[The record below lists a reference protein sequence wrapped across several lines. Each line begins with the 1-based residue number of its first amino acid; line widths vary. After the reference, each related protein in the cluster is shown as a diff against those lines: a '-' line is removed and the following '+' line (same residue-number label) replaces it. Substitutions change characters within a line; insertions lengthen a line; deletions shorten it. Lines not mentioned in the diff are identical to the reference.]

1 MTLLSTP
8 RGRILAIELQKLA
21 QERLTQSLDAV
32 AHAAPSDPPS
42 PTALDELLIARL
54 DAADPR
60 LIRDAYVQ
68 LRDDRPI
75 LRPIRL
81 LLVRRYGELR
91 QLLRSRDLP
100 ATDLERQARLVSLV
114 CFSAGVMIPLLA
126 REGDYRRA
134 VRLAGTIKR
143 AVMSKAHRRVL
154 GAGAAESDSKL
165 RYLLLAPVLWSLA
178 ASMPTDN
185 DEEMDHDSAA

>member
-1 MTLLSTP
+1 
-8 RGRILAIELQKLA
+8 RCRLA
-21 QERLTQSLDAV
+21 
-32 AHAAPSDPPS
+32 
-42 PTALDELLIARL
+42 
-54 DAADPR
+54 
-60 LIRDAYVQ
+60 
-68 LRDDRPI
+68 RP
-75 LRPIRL
+75 
-81 LLVRRYGELR
+81 YGELPPP
-91 QLLRSRDLP
+91 LLSRHRP
-100 ATDLERQARLVSLV
+100 ATDLERQGLLVSLV

-178 ASMPTDN
+178 ASMPT
-185 DEEMDHDSAA
+185 